1 MLNFIKE
8 KEVAMKKKHYFGI
21 VVVVLLFASCSIF
34 GQAWDYWF
42 DFPYGDEIEIE
53 YDAWYWVRWNTSW
66 IEDDHNDWRTP
77 EQTFNNK
84 GGDCEDRALL
94 MMYLCYQFA
103 HETPTLL
110 VVQLP
115 GEPDR
120 HTVVEVDGYV
130 WDIGIHIFGG
140 VPINDLPYPI
150 LNSYTY
156 GEAMYIALNDTC
168 LTIHEVDEEN
178 YVIEED

>member
-1 MLNFIKE
+1 LLNFIKE

-94 MMYLCYQFA
+94 MMYLCYQFVN
-103 HETPTLL
+103 ETPTLL
-110 VVQLP
+110 VIEQP
-115 GEPDR
+115 GRSR
-120 HTVVEVDGYV
+120 HAVVEVDGLV
-130 WDIGIHIFGG
+130 WDVGAPWW
-140 VPINDLPYPI
+140 VPINDLEYRI

-156 GEAMYIALNDTC
+156 GEAMYIALNDTR
-168 LTIHEVDEEN
+168 LTIHAEEES
-178 YVIEED
+178 YIIEED